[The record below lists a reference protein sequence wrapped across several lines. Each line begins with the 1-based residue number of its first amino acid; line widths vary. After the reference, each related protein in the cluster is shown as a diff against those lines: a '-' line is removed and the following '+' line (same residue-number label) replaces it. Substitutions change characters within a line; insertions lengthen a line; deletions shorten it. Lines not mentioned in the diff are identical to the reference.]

1 MTEKPIEITMVA
13 SEMFPFAKSGGLG
26 DVIGA
31 LPPALGRM
39 GHKVCVYLPAYR
51 SILRKY
57 EPGSPTQ
64 VADVFSD
71 ARYDVFS
78 LEHEGVSVK
87 LVAADE
93 LFDRNGFYGDARGA
107 FPDNAERFARFA
119 RGALSRMERE
129 GAYPSV
135 IHCHDW
141 QSALIPPLLNIAART
156 MRIGAVFPPFS
167 PSTTWRIRAA
177 STRMISRTPACR
189 MRRWTLMAWSFTAT

>member
-1 MTEKPIEITMVA
+1 MYRLTQASNVEGVRWQGAETVNPGVGGMTEKPIEITMVA

-31 LPPALGRM
+31 LPPALERM

-71 ARYDVFS
+71 ARYEVFS
-78 LEHEGVSVK
+78 LEHEGVSVQ

-129 GAYPSV
+129 G
-135 IHCHDW
+135 
-141 QSALIPPLLNIAART
+141 
-156 MRIGAVFPPFS
+156 
-167 PSTTWRIRAA
+167 RIRPSSIVMTGKA
-177 STRMISRTPACR
+177 P
-189 MRRWTLMAWSFTAT
+189 